1 MVEVTEEDRCLV
13 ADIIEGAGSGIDHA
27 GLVATADLI
36 RAGRYDDYP
45 AVQIAATHR
54 EAAAKAERDRLRA
67 QASLEKIARSI
78 GRETVAR
85 DDRGILFDDLPEE
98 DKATVLEMLAAAL
111 ADALESQHD

>member
-1 MVEVTEEDRCLV
+1 MVEVTEADKQMV
-13 ADIIEGAGSGIDHA
+13 ADYLAAISINMPNLAA
-27 GLVATADLI
+27 LI
-36 RAGRYDDYP
+36 LANESALARCF
-45 AVQIAATHR
+45 ATHR

>member
-1 MVEVTEEDRCLV
+1 MVEVTEADRQWAEMVL
-13 ADIIEGAGSGIDHA
+13 
-27 GLVATADLI
+27 ADLC
-36 RAGRYDDYP
+36 AP
-45 AVQIAATHR
+45 MVPMATEALAEHAATHR
-54 EAAAKAERDRLRA
+54 EAAIKAERDRLRA

-111 ADALESQHD
+111 ADALEQNP

>member
-1 MVEVTEEDRCLV
+1 MVEVTEADHV
-13 ADIIEGAGSGIDHA
+13 AIIEICQHIVPCDKAWCTEILSGKHDHWPP
-27 GLVATADLI
+27 L
-36 RAGRYDDYP
+36 
-45 AVQIAATHR
+45 QIHATHR

>member
-1 MVEVTEEDRCLV
+1 MVEVTEARITQ
-13 ADIIEGAGSGIDHA
+13 ADIVAAEAQAGKHYQ
-27 GLVATADLI
+27 TAYDYEMDL
-36 RAGRYDDYP
+36 RQSY
-45 AVQIAATHR
+45 ATHR